1 MSRNNTSQRQRT
13 ANNPLLLGKFNQT
26 TIRYLS
32 GSLGPLS
39 QVVGRADT
47 ATQSNGGFG
56 GGTYN
61 HWFRIDLLTPA
72 WIITAKGP
80 PRPKYIQISA
90 YDINKNPIQG
100 RGIFDADSVR
110 VNDKN
115 GLYFPYLDTIMSAG
129 SNLYNTYNQYRLD
142 KSDERYFP
150 LEAGSY
156 LICVSS
162 TRNERI
168 DYTMALVVEF
178 PTDEI
183 IIALEDDERAF
194 LLKETAID
202 FNNTVNIPSLVSVD
216 TTISLV
222 PGVPN
227 GFTENTCTINSG
239 VTVTIIEGSTWLI
252 GEQIPSAQASL
263 YSVLGEPGNDLYFES
278 IHDHSLAEWREVWE
292 RDFQRTAPFPELLV
306 AFTNRS

>member
-1 MSRNNTSQRQRT
+1 MSRNSTSQRQRT
-13 ANNPLLLGKFNQT
+13 AKNPLLLGKFNQT

-61 HWFRIDLLTPA
+61 HWFQIDLLTPA

-110 VNDKN
+110 INGKN

-129 SNLYNTYNQYRLD
+129 SNLYNTYNRYRLD

-178 PTDEI
+178 PTDEV
-183 IIALEDDERAF
+183 IIALEDDRNLQDA
-194 LLKETAID
+194 L
-202 FNNTVNIPSLVSVD
+202 
-216 TTISLV
+216 
-222 PGVPN
+222 
-227 GFTENTCTINSG
+227 
-239 VTVTIIEGSTWLI
+239 TVTPNIKFMKYRIKF
-252 GEQIPSAQASL
+252 
-263 YSVLGEPGNDLYFES
+263 DLV
-278 IHDHSLAEWREVWE
+278 D
-292 RDFQRTAPFPELLV
+292 
-306 AFTNRS
+306 

>member
-1 MSRNNTSQRQRT
+1 MSRNSTSQRQRT
-13 ANNPLLLGKFNQT
+13 AKNPLLLGKFNQT

-61 HWFRIDLLTPA
+61 HWFQIDLLTPA

-110 VNDKN
+110 INGKN

-129 SNLYNTYNQYRLD
+129 SNLYNTYNRYRLD

-178 PTDEI
+178 PTDEV
-183 IIALEDDERAF
+183 IIALEDDERAY
-194 LLKETAID
+194 LLKETAIN
-202 FNNTVNIPSLVSVD
+202 FNNTINIVSPVSVD
-216 TTISLV
+216 TSISLV

-227 GFTENTCTINSG
+227 GFTENTCTINPG
-239 VTVTIIEGSTWLI
+239 VTVTIIEGSAWLI
-252 GEQIPSAQASL
+252 GEQIPSAQAPL
-263 YSVLGEPGNDLYFES
+263 YSMLGEPGNDLYFES

-292 RDFQRTAPFPELLV
+292 RDFQQTEPFPELLV

>member
-1 MSRNNTSQRQRT
+1 MSRNSTSQRQRT
-13 ANNPLLLGKFNQT
+13 AKNPLLLGKFNQT

-61 HWFRIDLLTPA
+61 HWFQIDLLTPA

-110 VNDKN
+110 INGKN

-129 SNLYNTYNQYRLD
+129 SNLYNTYNRYRLD

-178 PTDEI
+178 PTDEV
-183 IIALEDDERAF
+183 IIALEDDERAY

-202 FNNTVNIPSLVSVD
+202 FGNTVNIGSLISVD
-216 TTISLV
+216 TSISLV

-227 GFTENTCTINSG
+227 GFTELTCTINPG
-239 VTVTIIEGSTWLI
+239 VTVTLIEGSTWLI
-252 GEQIPSAQASL
+252 GEQIPSAQAPL
-263 YSVLGEPGNDLYFES
+263 YSMLGEPGNDLYFES

-292 RDFQRTAPFPELLV
+292 RDFQQTEPFPELLV
-306 AFTNRS
+306 AFTSRS

>member
-1 MSRNNTSQRQRT
+1 MIRNSTSQRQRT
-13 ANNPLLLGKFNQT
+13 ASNPLVLGKFSQT

-32 GSLGPLS
+32 GSLGPLN

-47 ATQSNGGFG
+47 GTQSNGGFG

-61 HWFRIDLLTPA
+61 HWFQVDLVTPA
-72 WIITAKGP
+72 WIIAAKGP
-80 PRPKYIQISA
+80 PRPKYIQVSA
-90 YDINKNPIQG
+90 YDINRNPIQG

-110 VNDKN
+110 VNGKN

-129 SNLYNTYNQYRLD
+129 SDLYNTYNRYRLD
-142 KSDERYFP
+142 KGDERYFP

-178 PTDEI
+178 PPDEV
-183 IIALEDDERAF
+183 IIALEDDERAY

-202 FNNTVNIPSLVSVD
+202 FSRTINVISPVSVD
-216 TTISLV
+216 TIIS
-222 PGVPN
+222 PSADVPN
-227 GFTENTCTINSG
+227 GFTELTCTINSG
-239 VTVTIIEGSTWLI
+239 VTVTILDGSTWLI
-252 GEQIPSAQASL
+252 GEQIPSEQTPSF
-263 YSVLGEPGNDLYFES
+263 SVLAEPGNELYFDT

-292 RDFQRTAPFPELLV
+292 RDFQQTEPFPELLV